1 MSIATHERTPSL
13 VVGSVKIQ
21 IDAAPD
27 DETARAIATALA
39 THLDRSVELVVDDEP
54 VATAGQEGDWD
65 DPVVTEREETLRTE
79 IEEILTGGPERGHE
93 KIAELGKIFVR
104 DRLEMIF
111 DEITYEDGTF
121 ARHDADGELPADG
134 MITGVG
140 KIRGRTVFFAANDYT
155 VKAGS
160 LGMMGV
166 EKEIRMAE
174 RAAEA
179 GAPILRLIDSTGAR
193 LDLDDREEGDTHMDR
208 YRGGKM
214 FYNQCIHSGQVPQI
228 GVLYGPDIAGSAYTP
243 VFCDFLIMVEEIAGM
258 AIASPRVV
266 EAVTG
271 EQTTMQELGGP
282 DVHARH
288 SGSADLVVPDE
299 QTAAESVRDLFSYLP
314 QRHDAPLPTSE
325 PALPSKNPRGIDA
338 IIPDEPN
345 AAYEVRDVIERIVDA
360 DSWYELKPQFAP
372 ELVTGFGKIDGRPVG
387 FVANQPAVKSGAI
400 FPDSAEKGAGFV
412 WTCDAYGIPVIY
424 LCDTPGFMVGSAV
437 EKQGVLQKGRKFIYA
452 TSNAQVP
459 KICVITRKAY
469 GAGIY
474 AMAGPSF
481 DPDATLALP
490 SAEISVMG
498 PEAAVSALFGDQLKD
513 MDDEQ
518 RESFIEGMRT
528 EHDKMIDVRK
538 QAAKM
543 QFDELVPAGDLR
555 DQLGA
560 RLEAL
565 RHKRRT
571 DRDRYH
577 GTVLF

>member
-1 MSIATHERTPSL
+1 MRIE
-13 VVGSVKIQ
+13 
-21 IDAAPD
+21 IDAPPD
-27 DETARAIATALA
+27 EETARAIASALS
-39 THLDRSVELVVDDEP
+39 THLDRPVELVVDDES
-54 VATAGQEGDWD
+54 VASAGTETEYA
-65 DPVVTEREETLRTE
+65 DPVVTDREERLREE
-79 IEEILTGGPERGHE
+79 IEEILSGGPERGHE
-93 KIAELGKIFVR
+93 KIADLGKLFVR
-104 DRLEMIF
+104 DRLDLIF
-111 DEITYEDGTF
+111 DEISYEDGTF
-121 ARHDADGELPADG
+121 ARHTADDDLPADG
-134 MITGVG
+134 LITGVG
-140 KIRGRTVFFAANDYT
+140 EIDGRTVFFAAHDYT

-160 LGMMGV
+160 LGQMGV
-166 EKEIRMAE
+166 EKEIRLAE

-193 LDLDDREEGDTHMDR
+193 LNLDEREVGDTHMDR
-208 YRGGKM
+208 YRGGRM

-243 VFCDFLIMVEEIAGM
+243 VFCDYLIMVEEIAGM

-282 DVHARH
+282 RVHARE
-288 SGSADLVVPDE
+288 SGSADLVVEDE
-299 QTAAESVRDLFSYLP
+299 RAAADAVRDLLGYLP
-314 QRHDAPLPTSE
+314 QRHDADLPTRPPE
-325 PALPSKNPRGIDA
+325 TPAANPKGLDAVLPED
-338 IIPDEPN
+338 PD
-345 AAYEVRDVIERIVDA
+345 AAYDVDDVIERLVDGG
-360 DSWYELKPQFAP
+360 SWFELKPEFAP
-372 ELVTGFGKIDGRPVG
+372 ELVTGLGRIDGRPVG
-387 FVANQPAVKSGAI
+387 IVANQPAAKSGAI

-412 WTCDAYGIPVIY
+412 WTCDAFGIPLVY

-459 KICVITRKAY
+459 QLCVITRKAY

-481 DPDATLALP
+481 GPDATLALP
-490 SAEISVMG
+490 SAEIAVMG
-498 PEAAVSALFGDQLKD
+498 PDAAIQALFSEQL
-513 MDDEQ
+513 
-518 RESFIEGMRT
+518 EGMEGEDRA
-528 EHDKMIDVRK
+528 EFMEMMRAEYQKHIDIRA

-543 QFDELVPAGDLR
+543 QVDELLPAGDLR

-560 RLEAL
+560 RLDAL
-565 RHKRRT
+565 QHKRRT

>member
-1 MSIATHERTPSL
+1 MHERGRTADP
-13 VVGSVKIQ
+13 VGAMKIR
-21 IDAAPD
+21 IDDIPD
-27 DETARAIATALA
+27 EESARAIASALSS
-39 THLDRSVELVVDDEP
+39 HLGEDVELVADGEPIMDVENTSDDA
-54 VATAGQEGDWD
+54 VLTD
-65 DPVVTEREETLRTE
+65 REQRLRDE
-79 IEEILTGGPERGHE
+79 IEAILSGGPERGHE
-93 KIAELGKIFVR
+93 KIEALGKLFVR
-104 DRLEMIF
+104 DRLDRIF
-111 DEITYEDGTF
+111 DEIQYEDGTF
-121 ARHDADGELPADG
+121 ARYDEDGELAADG

-140 KIRGRTVFFAANDYT
+140 KIHGRTVFFSANDYT

-174 RAAEA
+174 RAVEA

-193 LDLDDREEGDTHMDR
+193 LNLDEREPGDTHMDR

-228 GVLYGPDIAGSAYTP
+228 GVLYGPDIAGSAYIP
-243 VFCDFLIMVEEIAGM
+243 VFCDYLIMVEEISGM

-271 EQTTMQELGGP
+271 EETTMQELGGP
-282 DVHARH
+282 EVHSTQ
-288 SGSADLVVPDE
+288 SGSTDRIAADE
-299 QTAAESVRDLFSYLP
+299 AEAAQAVRNLLTYLP
-314 QRHDAPLPTSE
+314 QRHDADLPTRKAHP
-325 PALPSKNPRGIDA
+325 PAVNPRELDQILPEN
-338 IIPDEPN
+338 PDK
-345 AAYEVRDVIERIVDA
+345 AYDVHDVISHLVDEG
-360 DSWYELKPQFAP
+360 SWFELKPKFAP
-372 ELVTGFGKIDGRPVG
+372 ELVTGFGRIEGQTVG
-387 FVANQPAVKSGAI
+387 FVANQPAEKSGAI

-412 WTCDAYGIPVIY
+412 WTCDAFGIPLVY

-490 SAEISVMG
+490 SAEIAVMG
-498 PEAAVSALFGDQLKD
+498 PDAAVNALFAEQLAD
-513 MDDEQ
+513 MDDDSREQ
-518 RESFIEGMRT
+518 FK
-528 EHDKMIDVRK
+528 KMMLEEYEKHIDIRK

-543 QFDELVPAGDLR
+543 QVDELLPAGELR
-555 DQLGA
+555 PQLAA
-560 RLEAL
+560 RLETL
-565 RHKRRT
+565 GHKRRT
-571 DRDRYH
+571 ERDRYH